1 MKIKVINTVLRD
13 AEHDIN
19 DFLSTIDKEKVFNI
33 TYLGSPTADHHS
45 VICIVT
51 YYD

>member
-1 MKIKVINTVLRD
+1 MKTKIIDTTLKT
-13 AEHDIN
+13 AERRIN

-33 TYLGSPTADHHS
+33 TYLGTPTQSHHS